1 MRKTIVIATVM
12 ALACG
17 GAGVAIGAATF
28 ARADDHAPRTQVV
41 RTTTTTTRV
50 EAPAAPTPPPPIT
63 TTTTRDERE
72 HDGELR
78 VRRLVLTRGIEGR
91 EPIDEIDELALDER
105 LERVYA
111 FLDLANDGDD
121 AAALVVT
128 FEREGGDEVTGHVEL
143 EVPANVGRWR
153 TWAFTRHVD
162 REGTWRVVVRDDGGR
177 ELASHTFEV
186 R

>member
-12 ALACG
+12 ALAGG

-28 ARADDHAPRTQVV
+28 ARADDHTPRTEVV

-50 EAPAAPTPPPPIT
+50 EAPPAAPPITT

-72 HDGELR
+72 DHGELR

-91 EPIDEIDELALDER
+91 EPIDELDALELDER

-111 FLDLANDGDD
+111 FLDVANDADE
-121 AAALVVT
+121 ARALTIT
-128 FEREGGDEVTGHVEL
+128 FEREGGDEVTGHVDL
-143 EVPANVGRWR
+143 EVPARVGRWR
-153 TWAFTRHVD
+153 TWAFTRHID
-162 REGTWRVVVRDDGGR
+162 RAGTWRVVVRDDAGR
-177 ELASHTFEV
+177 ELASHTFDV